1 MTEVDNLVAACAAT
15 ALAAALATA
24 AAATAALATQ
34 QNIGVV
40 ILAAG
45 AVLAVLAARAI
56 LAGGTVLAADGHFF
70 YIHSQHF
77 FPASASKRS
86 CYVTSL
92 NPLLLLEEQ
101 HLLNKN
107 ALRLQQCR

>member
-45 AVLAVLAARAI
+45 AVLAAGAI

-101 HLLNKN
+101 HPPNKN